1 MRFARWIPLLLL
13 LLLGSWWLSLW
24 AARATSM
31 TIDEGLHITSGYT
44 MLRTGDYRLVEEHP
58 PLVKMWIA
66 LPLLGVPDLPDPT
79 SFAPWAEAATPTTES
94 LPLLRLTQQW
104 FYPYQ
109 PVDRLVI
116 PARAMSALLN
126 ILLGAIIFRWGM
138 DLWGWSG
145 GMLSLFL
152 WAADPNLLAHASV
165 AGTDLG
171 ATAMI
176 ALALF
181 TFHRFLASPAFSRLI
196 LAGVTLGLAQ
206 GAKTSALILLPVVL
220 LIGMIALPARRR
232 GILLVLLLLAGL
244 TLWAL
249 YRFQIG
255 PALSLPF
262 PVPAPAH
269 TIPWMRLRQHMMD
282 GHAAFLLGENRTHG
296 WWYYFPVAFALKTPL
311 PTLLLLL
318 ALIAIVLHRGIR
330 RVLRYRRGLL
340 TRFPEISWKPTLAR
354 WGLPVLFP
362 LLYGVISLF
371 SPLNIGYRHLL
382 PVLPFLFILAGRLST
397 SPVPQAKARATF
409 SQAKARATS
418 SQAETRATSPLL
430 PTPYSLLRIA
440 SLAWLALGTLRV
452 APHYLAYFNELAG
465 GPDNG
470 WRYLADS
477 NTDWGQGYKDLARF
491 QKERHLG
498 PVRLS
503 AFIFYDPAIY
513 GVRYEPLT
521 PMRGDTPAIFP
532 SRLNP
537 PPGDYVIS
545 ATTLDGIPLVDPE
558 MYDWFRKREPDARIA
573 HVLFYYHIPPQ
584 DLPPTWVAQCTVPDA
599 PLSPEAVAEGFGRD
613 DLRRVYFDCT
623 EGWLYPAGGD
633 VPGWYVFY
641 RDPVTETPFARSHL
655 SPARLSYEQKR
666 RSGTPPFRVYE
677 WPAGARVPGL
687 SVHLVLPEGMSSP
700 VPLDGPL
707 TFLGAT
713 ASRQADAL
721 EVETWWQVTAGPI
734 TRPLSI
740 MAHLLT
746 DAGDVLGLADGLGVS
761 PVMWQ
766 PGDVIVQ
773 RHRFPLP
780 QASVGLYLRT
790 GAYWLDTMERWPLA
804 RAPEVNI
811 MLLPIHPK

>member
-1 MRFARWIPLLLL
+1 MNAFRIPAVFFLLLL
-13 LLLGSWWLSLW
+13 WLLILH
-24 AARATSM
+24 AAGATSM
-31 TIDEGLHITSGYT
+31 IVDEGMHLASGYT
-44 MLRTGDYRLVEEHP
+44 ILHTGDYRMVEEHP
-58 PLVKMWIA
+58 PFVKLWTA
-66 LPLLGVPDLPDPT
+66 LPLLFVSGLSDPRELPAWEEAPNRPD
-79 SFAPWAEAATPTTES
+79 ES
-94 LPLLRLTQQW
+94 LALLSVARDIITS
-104 FYPYQ
+104 YR
-109 PVDRLVI
+109 PVDRLI
-116 PARAMSALLN
+116 FPGRAMAGLLAL
-126 ILLGAIIFRWGM
+126 ILGAVVYR
-138 DLWGWSG
+138 
-145 GMLSLFL
+145 
-152 WAADPNLLAHASV
+152 WAADLGGKWGGLLALLLLTLDPNILAHSAV
-165 AGTDLG
+165 VGTDLG
-171 ATAMI
+171 AATTIAASLFFFARWLRQPTTPYLVTAGI
-176 ALALF
+176 VSGLALG
-181 TFHRFLASPAFSRLI
+181 T
-196 LAGVTLGLAQ
+196 
-206 GAKTSALILLPVVL
+206 KTSAILILPTVF
-220 LIGMIALPARRR
+220 LIGILMYPRRWPALLGLL
-232 GILLVLLLLAGL
+232 GIAGL

-249 YRFQIG
+249 YRFEVGYIPG
-255 PALSLPF
+255 TGIF
-262 PVPAPAH
+262 CPAPSHA
-269 TIPWMRLRQHMMD
+269 IPFLRLRRHMTD
-282 GHAAFLLGENRTHG
+282 GHPAFLLGENRMHG

-311 PTLLLLL
+311 PTLLFLAIALLSPL
-318 ALIAIVLHRGIR
+318 F
-330 RVLRYRRGLL
+330 LRPR
-340 TRFPEISWKPTLAR
+340 RFPNMAQGLRT
-354 WGLPVLFP
+354 WGPIVLFP
-362 LLYGVISLF
+362 LMYGISTLF

-382 PVLPFLFILAGRLST
+382 PVLPFLFVLVGRALCTIHHT
-397 SPVPQAKARATF
+397 SRFTLHVSRFT
-409 SQAKARATS
+409 
-418 SQAETRATSPLL
+418 
-430 PTPYSLLRIA
+430 YSAL
-440 SLAWLALGTLRV
+440 LAWLALGTLRI

-491 QKERHLG
+491 QQERG
-498 PVRLS
+498 VGKVYLS
-503 AFIFYDPAIY
+503 AFLPTYDPAIY
-513 GVRYEPLT
+513 GVVYEPLT
-521 PMRGDTPAIFP
+521 PMWGNTPAVFP

-558 MYDWFRKREPDARIA
+558 MYDWFRRREPDARIA

-584 DLPPTWVAQCTVPDA
+584 DPPPTWVAQCTVPDV

-623 EGWLYPAGGD
+623 QGWLYPAGGD

-641 RDPVTETPFARSHL
+641 QDPVTETPFARSHL

-677 WPAGARVPGL
+677 WPAGARVPGP

-713 ASRQADAL
+713 ASPQADAL

>member
-1 MRFARWIPLLLL
+1 MNAFRIPAVFFLLLL
-13 LLLGSWWLSLW
+13 WLLILH
-24 AARATSM
+24 AAGATSM
-31 TIDEGLHITSGYT
+31 IVDEGMHLASGYT
-44 MLRTGDYRLVEEHP
+44 ILHTGDYRMVEEHP
-58 PLVKMWIA
+58 PFVKLWTA
-66 LPLLGVPDLPDPT
+66 LPLLFVSGLSDPRELPAWEEAPNRPD
-79 SFAPWAEAATPTTES
+79 ES
-94 LPLLRLTQQW
+94 LALLSVARDIITS
-104 FYPYQ
+104 YR
-109 PVDRLVI
+109 PVDRLI
-116 PARAMSALLN
+116 FPGRAMAGLLAL
-126 ILLGAIIFRWGM
+126 ILGAVVYR
-138 DLWGWSG
+138 
-145 GMLSLFL
+145 
-152 WAADPNLLAHASV
+152 WAADLGGKWGGLLALLLLTLDPNILAHSAV
-165 AGTDLG
+165 VGTDLG
-171 ATAMI
+171 AATTIAASLFFFARWLRQPTTPYLVTAGI
-176 ALALF
+176 VSGLALG
-181 TFHRFLASPAFSRLI
+181 T
-196 LAGVTLGLAQ
+196 
-206 GAKTSALILLPVVL
+206 KTSAILILPTVF
-220 LIGMIALPARRR
+220 LIGILMYPRRWPALLGLL
-232 GILLVLLLLAGL
+232 GIAGL

-249 YRFQIG
+249 YRFEVGYIPG
-255 PALSLPF
+255 TGIF
-262 PVPAPAH
+262 CPAPSHA
-269 TIPWMRLRQHMMD
+269 IPFLRLRRHMTD
-282 GHAAFLLGENRTHG
+282 GHPAFLLGENRMHG

-311 PTLLLLL
+311 PTLLFLAIALLSPL
-318 ALIAIVLHRGIR
+318 F
-330 RVLRYRRGLL
+330 LRPR
-340 TRFPEISWKPTLAR
+340 RFPNMAQGLRT
-354 WGLPVLFP
+354 WGPIVLFP
-362 LLYGVISLF
+362 LMYGISTLF

-382 PVLPFLFILAGRLST
+382 PVLPFLFVLVGRALCTIHHT
-397 SPVPQAKARATF
+397 SRFTLHVSRFT
-409 SQAKARATS
+409 
-418 SQAETRATSPLL
+418 
-430 PTPYSLLRIA
+430 YSAL
-440 SLAWLALGTLRV
+440 LAWLALGTLRI

-584 DLPPTWVAQCTVPDA
+584 DPPPTWVAQCTVPDV

-623 EGWLYPAGGD
+623 QGWLYPAGGD
-633 VPGWYVFY
+633 MPGWYVFY

-655 SPARLSYEQKR
+655 SPACLSYEQKR

-687 SVHLVLPEGMSSP
+687 SVHLVLPEGISSP

-707 TFLGAT
+707 TFLGAA

-811 MLLPIHPK
+811 MLISLPIGNDSAD

>member
-1 MRFARWIPLLLL
+1 MKVQRLAFPIL
-13 LLLGSWWLSLW
+13 LSLVYW
-24 AARATSM
+24 LQVLVAGRATSM
-31 TIDEGLHITSGYT
+31 VIDEGLHLASGYT
-44 MLRTGDYRLVEEHP
+44 ILRTGDYRMIEEHP
-58 PLVKMWIA
+58 PLVKIWAA
-66 LPLLGVPDLPDPT
+66 LPILFIPDIPSPQGIPEWEEALYDP
-79 SFAPWAEAATPTTES
+79 SES
-94 LPLLRLTQQW
+94 LPLIQTAQKLITS
-104 FYPYQ
+104 YQ
-109 PVDRLVI
+109 PIDRLVFPSRVMVSLI
-116 PARAMSALLN
+116 GL
-126 ILLGAIIFRWGM
+126 LLGAFTYRWVA
-138 DLWGWSG
+138 DLSG
-145 GMLSLFL
+145 KAKSAGLALFL
-152 WAADPNLLAHASV
+152 LMLDPNILAHSSV

-171 ATAMI
+171 AAATFVMTLFLFTRWMRRPTVFRSVVSGVALGI
-176 ALALF
+176 ALG
-181 TFHRFLASPAFSRLI
+181 TK
-196 LAGVTLGLAQ
+196 V
-206 GAKTSALILLPVVL
+206 SAVFLLPIIFLLGVL
-220 LIGMIALPARRR
+220 SHPRRFQALM
-232 GILLVLLLLAGL
+232 GILGMAAL

-249 YRFQIG
+249 YGFEVGYIPG
-255 PALSLPF
+255 TS
-262 PVPAPAH
+262 VPAPAASH
-269 TIPWMRLRQHMMD
+269 AIPFLRLHRHLND
-282 GHAAFLLGENRTHG
+282 GHPAFLLGEYRLRG
-296 WWYYFPVAFALKTPL
+296 WWYYFPVAFVLKTPL
-311 PTLLLLL
+311 PTMALVSLAGFSLLFRKWQQPFNVSLL
-318 ALIAIVLHRGIR
+318 IR
-330 RVLRYRRGLL
+330 H
-340 TRFPEISWKPTLAR
+340 
-354 WGLPVLFP
+354 WGPVLLFP
-362 LLYGVISLF
+362 ALYGISALV

-382 PVLPFLFILAGRLST
+382 PILPFLFILVGLSD
-397 SPVPQAKARATF
+397 ARFLKQRF
-409 SQAKARATS
+409 SHARQIVFS
-418 SQAETRATSPLL
+418 VLL
-430 PTPYSLLRIA
+430 I
-440 SLAWLALGTLRV
+440 WLATGTLRV

-521 PMRGDTPAIFP
+521 PMWGNTPAVFP
-532 SRLNP
+532 SRFNP

-573 HVLFYYHIPPQ
+573 HVLFYYHVPPR
-584 DLPPTWVAQCTVPDA
+584 DPPPIWVAQCAVPDA

-623 EGWLYPAGGD
+623 QGWLYPAGGD

-641 RDPVTETPFARSHL
+641 QDPVTETPFARSHL

-666 RSGTPPFRVYE
+666 WSGTPPFRVYE
-677 WPAGARVPGL
+677 WPHGARVPGP
-687 SVHLVLPEGMSSP
+687 SVHLLLPEGTSSP
-700 VPLDGPL
+700 VLLDGPL

-721 EVETWWQVTAGPI
+721 EVETWWQVTAGPV

-746 DAGDVLGLADGLGVS
+746 DAGDVVGLADGLGVS

-780 QASVGLYLRT
+780 PASIGLYLRT
-790 GAYWLDTMERWPLA
+790 GAYWLDTMDRWPLDST
-804 RAPEVNI
+804 PETDMMRI
-811 MLLPIHPK
+811 PLMIHPDRGRQR

>member
-1 MRFARWIPLLLL
+1 MRFARWVPILFLLLV
-13 LLLGSWWLSLW
+13 SWWLSLW

-44 MLRTGDYRLVEEHP
+44 MLRLGDYRLVEEHP
-58 PLVKMWIA
+58 PLVKMWAA

-79 SFAPWAEAATPTTES
+79 SFAPWTEAAYPTTES

-104 FYPYQ
+104 FYPYR
-109 PVDRLVI
+109 PIDCLVF
-116 PARAMSALLN
+116 PARAMIALLN
-126 ILLGAIIFRWGM
+126 LLLGAVIFRWGM
-138 DLWGWSG
+138 DLWGWVG
-145 GMLSLFL
+145 GFL
-152 WAADPNLLAHASV
+152 ALCLWTADPNILAHASV

-171 ATAMI
+171 ATTMI
-176 ALALF
+176 TLALF
-181 TFHRFLASPAFSRLI
+181 ALSRFLSRPAFPRLV

-206 GAKTSALILLPVVL
+206 GAKLSTLMLVPV
-220 LIGMIALPARRR
+220 
-232 GILLVLLLLAGL
+232 ILLVGGMVLSPRGWSRLLGLLLLAGL

-249 YRFQIG
+249 YRFQFG
-255 PALSLPF
+255 AVPALSF
-262 PVPAPAH
+262 PMPAPAH
-269 TIPWMRLRQHMMD
+269 WIPWMRLRQHMMD

-318 ALIAIVLHRGIR
+318 ALMVTTLHGGIR
-330 RVLRYRRGLL
+330 GVLRYRKNLPA
-340 TRFPEISWKPTLAR
+340 RFPEVSWKLMLAR

-362 LLYGVISLF
+362 LLYGVSSLF

-382 PVLPFLFILAGRLST
+382 PVLPFLFVLVGRALRTTHHASRFT
-397 SPVPQAKARATF
+397 LHVSRFT
-409 SQAKARATS
+409 
-418 SQAETRATSPLL
+418 
-430 PTPYSLLRIA
+430 YSAL
-440 SLAWLALGTLRV
+440 LAWLALGTLRV

-573 HVLFYYHIPPQ
+573 HVLFYYHIQPQ
-584 DLPPTWVAQCTVPDA
+584 DPPPTWVAQCTVPDV

-623 EGWLYPAGGD
+623 QGWLYPAGGD

-641 RDPVTETPFARSHL
+641 RDPVTETSFARSHL

-666 RSGTPPFRVYE
+666 RGEMPPFRVYE
-677 WPAGARVPGL
+677 WPPGARIPGP
-687 SVHLVLPEGMSSP
+687 SVHLLLPEEMFPP

-707 TFLGAT
+707 AFLGAT
-713 ASRQADAL
+713 ASPQADAL
-721 EVETWWQVTAGPI
+721 VVETWWQVTAGPI

-766 PGDVIVQ
+766 PGDIIVQ

-790 GAYWLDTMERWPLA
+790 GVYWLDTMDRWPLG
-804 RAPEVNI
+804 RMPEMNI
-811 MLLPIHPK
+811 ILISLPIDSK